1 MCFIAM
7 ATRLYQTMQ
16 KGYAMSIL
24 LENSLYPT
32 CCCQGDKTVKLLMQL
47 KLNEGIKNS
56 FEYCEVHM
64 PFFHR

>member
-1 MCFIAM
+1 MH
-7 ATRLYQTMQ
+7 
-16 KGYAMSIL
+16 KGYDFEIHCIQL
-24 LENSLYPT
+24 QT
-32 CCCQGDKTVKLLMQL
+32 CCCQGDQTVKLLMQL

>member
-1 MCFIAM
+1 
-7 ATRLYQTMQ
+7 
-16 KGYAMSIL
+16 MSL
-24 LENSLYPT
+24 LENLLYPT